1 MTTEQAL
8 QICNIQYEDKGNR
21 YVACCPFHPEKTPS
35 FSIYKNSG
43 FWKCFGC
50 GKKGSLSDLLFELT
64 GEKVEFKQPYIIHER
79 NNLKKD
85 LRLIDY
91 TVDGEFL
98 DIFENKRVLEYC
110 WSIGFT
116 NEFIEYFKIKYFKKV
131 AFIYDKT
138 KEPKYYYNR
147 IVIPCLLNN
156 KIYNYECRDFTRKS
170 SAKVLYPSQAE
181 NDFLFNF
188 DNINKNEEVVVVEG
202 IKGLAKVWSYY
213 SHNVVSTFGKMLK
226 PNQKKQLLLCKNITR
241 LPDNDENKID
251 SKTGLPRDNV
261 MSAIEEMDSFYPDEY
276 SIAYI
281 PYKGFDPNNLT
292 LGQMREVM
300 NEKKKSIDVLMERS
314 GVFKNKNIDYLS
326 TLTI

>member
-1 MTTEQAL
+1 MIEQTL
-8 QICNIQYEDKGNR
+8 QRCNIQYEDKGNR
-21 YVACCPFHPEKTPS
+21 YTACCPFHSEKTPS
-35 FSIYKNSG
+35 FSIYKSSG

-50 GKKGSLSDLLFELT
+50 NKKGSLSDLLLELT
-64 GEKVEFKQPYIIHER
+64 GETFQQKQQYIIQER
-79 NNLKKD
+79 NYSKKD
-85 LRLIDY
+85 LRLTDY
-91 TVDGEFL
+91 TIDGEFL

-116 NEFIEYFKIKYFKKV
+116 NEFIEYFNIKYFKKV
-131 AFIYDKT
+131 AFIHDKT

-156 KIYNYECRDFTRKS
+156 QIYNYECRDFTRRS
-170 SAKVLYPSQAE
+170 SVKVLYPSMAE
-181 NDFLFNF
+181 NDFLFNY
-188 DNINKNEEVVVVEG
+188 DNLNLNEEVVVVEG
-202 IKGLAKVWSYY
+202 IKGLAKVWSFY

-226 PNQKKQLLLCKNITR
+226 PNQKKQLLNCKNITR
-241 LPDNDENKID
+241 LVDNDENKID
-251 SKTGLPRDNV
+251 DKTKKPVDNV
-261 MSAIEEMDSFYPDEY
+261 EIAIEEMDSFYPDEY

-292 LGQMREVM
+292 LGQIREVM

-326 TLTI
+326 TLTM